1 MLKFISFI
9 CIDSVLYSSHLFFSK
24 LPEAYSFLNPIVN
37 FMPVIPVLFFL
48 FAFVWQAVVSFR

>member
-1 MLKFISFI
+1 MPKFISLI
-9 CIDSVLYSSHLFFSK
+9 YIDSVLYSSNLFFNK
-24 LPEAYSFLNPIVN
+24 LPEAYSFLNPIIN

>member
-1 MLKFISFI
+1 MLKFISLI
-9 CIDSVLYSSHLFFSK
+9 CLDSVLYSSSLVLSK
-24 LPEAYSFLNPIVN
+24 LPEAYSFLNPLIN

>member
-1 MLKFISFI
+1 MFHFISFM
-9 CIDSVLYSSHLFFSK
+9 CIDSVLYSSSLFFSQ